1 MEGRAPA
8 RPTFSVE
15 RHKLPS
21 GPMKPRPGFVFLL
34 LLPFLNFAGGCA
46 GVHPPLANHDSQQ
59 LYTVTA
65 TSTAFYTHSPRQ
77 GGPDQ
82 RLPKDTLLHLIRYS
96 PSFAK
101 VALLEG
107 PTGYV
112 LTDDIAPCRRTV
124 TVGTATVPALAGS
137 PQTPAD
143 VAEVPSRVPEPPLPE
158 FEPPPLPA
166 PSN

>member
-1 MEGRAPA
+1 MKSA
-8 RPTFSVE
+8 RSPVS
-15 RHKLPS
+15 
-21 GPMKPRPGFVFLL
+21 LL
-34 LLPFLNFAGGCA
+34 FLPFVIFASGCA
-46 GVHPPLANHDSQQ
+46 EVHFPAANNASPR

-65 TSTAFYTHSPRQ
+65 TSTAFYTRSPRQ

-82 RLPKDTLLHLIRYS
+82 LLPKDTPLRLIRYS

-101 VALLEG
+101 VALTEG

-112 LTDDIAPCRRTV
+112 RTDDIAPSRQPV
-124 TVGTATVPALAGS
+124 FVGTSTRPALAGS
-137 PQTPAD
+137 PQTPAA
-143 VAEVPSRVPEPPLPE
+143 VTEVPSGVPEQPLPE